1 MTERRA
7 AAEIERL
14 AAEIRRH
21 EHAYYVLARPQ
32 IADAEFD
39 RMLQTLIELE
49 RRHPELAGADSPTRR
64 IGSDLTR
71 DLPEVEHTV
80 PVLSLD
86 KAYDMADVERWMAK
100 AQAADPGTAV
110 VVEEKIDGTSILLH
124 YRRGVLERA
133 VTRGNG
139 RTGNDV
145 TENVR
150 TIRTVPLR
158 LTAPETLAVRGEIFI
173 RRAAFAALN
182 AGVETPYANAR
193 NFAAGSLRRVKSI
206 DVAVVPLEI
215 FVYEGFM
222 ADPPAT
228 HTALL
233 SHLRRLGFRV
243 NPATVVIRQDADR
256 AADPD
261 RSDDFEVT
269 DFEVTEFEVIDAAA
283 AAQYVTERAAARPD
297 LPYDID
303 GLVLKIDR
311 LRAREAMGATEHH
324 PRWAI
329 AVKFDA
335 PQGVSVVRSIEVQV
349 GRTGRVTPVA
359 RIDPVRIAGSTIAN
373 VTLHNQDYI
382 DSLELAVG
390 DTVAVSK
397 RGDVIPAV
405 ERVLEKDP
413 AGAPVWRMP
422 LKCPACGSAL
432 TAQGAHSF
440 CPNAG
445 CRDQVRG
452 RLRFFVARDQMDIA
466 GLGPATIDLL
476 VDRGWVRDIA
486 DLYRFAPER
495 LLDEEGFGER
505 TVAALAAGIE
515 ASKAKPF
522 AIVLPA
528 VGLPDLGHK
537 VTDLLLQA
545 GFRDIDSLYAAV
557 DAGDP
562 ATFTSIDGIGER
574 TARSIMRQL
583 RKPDPLTGSRM
594 STWRATP
601 RGLIAALR
609 ARGLRFAV
617 DPSAA
622 TAAAGAAGGEQ
633 TFTGQTFTGQ
643 TWCITGSFE
652 AFKPRA
658 LAAGEIRA
666 RGGAVTGAVSGA
678 TTHLLAGAGGGVK
691 VSKAEAAGV
700 RIVDEQ
706 EFLRLL
712 GHSPDRPA

>member
-1 MTERRA
+1 MTERQA

-14 AAEIRRH
+14 SEEIRRH

-39 RMLQTLIELE
+39 RLLETLIELE
-49 RRHPELAGADSPTRR
+49 RRHPELRGADSPTRR
-64 IGSDLTR
+64 VGSDLTR

-100 AQAADPGTAV
+100 ARAADPGAAF

-124 YRRGVLERA
+124 YRDGVLEQA

-206 DVAVVPLEI
+206 DVAAVPLEV

-233 SHLRRLGFRV
+233 SRLRRLGFRV
-243 NPATVVIRQDADR
+243 NPATVVIRQDEDGAS
-256 AADPD
+256 DPD
-261 RSDDFEVT
+261 RLD
-269 DFEVTEFEVIDAAA
+269 EFEVIDAAA
-283 AAQYVTERAAARPD
+283 AAQYVTERSAARPD
-297 LPYDID
+297 LAYDID

-311 LRAREAMGATEHH
+311 LRTREAMGATDHH

-422 LKCPACGSAL
+422 PECPACGSAL

-452 RLRFFVARDQMDIA
+452 RLRFFAARDQMDID

-486 DLYRFAPER
+486 DLYRFDPER

-528 VGLPDLGHK
+528 VGLPDLGPK

-545 GFRDIDSLYAAV
+545 GFRDIDRLYAAV

-562 ATFTSIDGIGER
+562 AAFTRIDGIGER

-583 RKPDPLTGSRM
+583 RRPDPLTGSRL

-617 DPSAA
+617 DPSD
-622 TAAAGAAGGEQ
+622 AAAADGAAIGSEQ
-633 TFTGQTFTGQ
+633 AFAGQ

-658 LAAGEIRA
+658 VAAGEIRA
-666 RGGAVTGAVSGA
+666 RGGTVTGAVSGA
-678 TTHLLAGAGGGVK
+678 TTHLLAGAGGGGK

-700 RIVDEQ
+700 RIVGEQ

-712 GHSPDRPA
+712 GRSPDRPA

>member
-1 MTERRA
+1 MTERQA

-14 AAEIRRH
+14 SAEIRRH
-21 EHAYYVLARPQ
+21 EHAYHVLARPE
-32 IADAEFD
+32 ISDAEFD
-39 RMLQTLIELE
+39 GLLDALVEME
-49 RRHPELAGADSPTRR
+49 RRYPELARTDSPTRR
-64 IGSDLTR
+64 VGSDLTQE
-71 DLPEVEHTV
+71 LPEVEHTV

-86 KAYDMADVERWMAK
+86 KAYDMAGVERWMDK
-100 AQAADPGTAV
+100 ARAADPDTAF

-124 YRRGVLERA
+124 YREGVLERA

-139 RTGNDV
+139 RSGNDV

-173 RRAAFAALN
+173 RRAAFDALN

-193 NFAAGSLRRVKSI
+193 NFAAGSLRRVKSS
-206 DVAVVPLEI
+206 DVATVPLEI

-222 ADPPAT
+222 ADPPPT
-228 HTALL
+228 HTGLL
-233 SHLRRLGFRV
+233 SHLHRLGFRI
-243 NPATVVIRQDADR
+243 NPATVVIRDDADGSR
-256 AADPD
+256 SADEPA
-261 RSDDFEVT
+261 DF
-269 DFEVTEFEVIDAAA
+269 DVIDTAA
-283 AAQYVTERAAARPD
+283 AAQYVEERAASRPE
-297 LPYDID
+297 LAYDID
-303 GLVLKIDR
+303 GLVLKVDR
-311 LRAREAMGATEHH
+311 LAAREAMGSTEHH

-335 PQGVSVVRSIEVQV
+335 PEGVSVVRSIQVQV

-359 RIDPVRIAGSTIAN
+359 RIDPVLIAGSTIAN
-373 VTLHNQDYI
+373 VTLHNQDYV

-413 AGAPVWRMP
+413 AGEPVWRMP
-422 LKCPACGSAL
+422 PECPSCGSTL
-432 TAQGAHSF
+432 TVQGAHSF
-440 CPNAG
+440 CPNAK

-476 VDRGWVRDIA
+476 VDRGWARDIA
-486 DLYRFAPER
+486 DLYRFDPEL
-495 LLDEEGFGER
+495 LLDQEGFGELS
-505 TVAALAAGIE
+505 VAALAAGIE

-528 VGLPDLGHK
+528 LGLPDLGPK

-545 GFRDIDSLYAAV
+545 AFRDIDSLYAAV
-557 DAGDP
+557 DTGDP
-562 ATFTSIDGIGER
+562 AVFTAIDGIGER
-574 TARSIMRQL
+574 TAESIMRQL
-583 RKPDPLTGSRM
+583 GKPDPLTGSRM

-617 DPSAA
+617 DPSDPAF
-622 TAAAGAAGGEQ
+622 TAGAGGGEQ
-633 TFTGQTFTGQ
+633 PFAGQ
-643 TWCITGSFE
+643 TWCVTGSFE

-658 LAAGEIRA
+658 RAAEEIRA
-666 RGGAVTGAVSGA
+666 RGGTVTSAVSSA
-678 TTHLLAGAGGGVK
+678 TTHLLAGTGGGSK
-691 VSKAEAAGV
+691 VTKAEAAGV

-706 EFLRLL
+706 AFLRML
-712 GHSPDRPA
+712 GRSAG

>member
-14 AAEIRRH
+14 AEEIRRH

-39 RMLQTLIELE
+39 GLLEQLVELE
-49 RRHPELAGADSPTRR
+49 HRHPELAAADSPTRR
-64 IGSDLTR
+64 VGSDLTQE
-71 DLPEVEHTV
+71 LAEVEHTV

-100 AQAADPGTAV
+100 ARAADPGAAF

-158 LTAPETLAVRGEIFI
+158 LTAPETLAVRGELFI

-206 DVAVVPLEI
+206 DVAAVPLEI

-243 NPATVVIRQDADR
+243 NPATVVIRQEADG
-256 AADPD
+256 ASDPD
-261 RSDDFEVT
+261 RSD
-269 DFEVTEFEVIDAAA
+269 EFEVIDAAA

-297 LPYDID
+297 LAYDID

-390 DTVAVSK
+390 DAVAVSK

-422 LKCPACGSAL
+422 QECPACGGTL
-432 TAQGAHSF
+432 IAQGAHSF
-440 CPNAG
+440 CLNAG

-486 DLYRFAPER
+486 DLYRFDPER

-528 VGLPDLGHK
+528 VGLPDLGPK
-537 VTDLLLQA
+537 VTEILLQA

-562 ATFTSIDGIGER
+562 ATFTGIDGIGER

-617 DPSAA
+617 APADA
-622 TAAAGAAGGEQ
+622 TATGGATGG
-633 TFTGQTFTGQ
+633 GQAFAGQ
-643 TWCITGSFE
+643 TWCITGSFA
-652 AFKPRA
+652 AFRPRA

-678 TTHLLAGAGGGVK
+678 TTHLLAGAGGGGK
-691 VSKAEAAGV
+691 VSKAKAAGV
-700 RIVDEQ
+700 RIVSEQ

>member
-1 MTERRA
+1 MTERQA

-14 AAEIRRH
+14 SAEIRRH
-21 EHAYYVLARPQ
+21 EHAYHVLARPE
-32 IADAEFD
+32 ISDAEFD
-39 RMLQTLIELE
+39 GLLDALVEME
-49 RRHPELAGADSPTRR
+49 RRYPELARTDSPTRR
-64 IGSDLTR
+64 VGSDLTQE
-71 DLPEVEHTV
+71 LPEVEHTV

-86 KAYDMADVERWMAK
+86 KAYDMAGVERWMDK
-100 AQAADPGTAV
+100 ARAADPDTAF

-124 YRRGVLERA
+124 YRDGALERA

-139 RTGNDV
+139 RSGNDV

-173 RRAAFAALN
+173 RRAAFDALN

-193 NFAAGSLRRVKSI
+193 NFAAGSLRRVKSS
-206 DVAVVPLEI
+206 DVATVPLEI

-222 ADPPAT
+222 ADPPPT
-228 HTALL
+228 HTGLL
-233 SHLRRLGFRV
+233 SHLHRLGFRI
-243 NPATVVIRQDADR
+243 NPATVVIRDDADGSR
-256 AADPD
+256 SADEPA
-261 RSDDFEVT
+261 DF
-269 DFEVTEFEVIDAAA
+269 DVIDTAA
-283 AAQYVTERAAARPD
+283 AAQYVEERAASRPE
-297 LPYDID
+297 LAYDID
-303 GLVLKIDR
+303 GLVLKVDR
-311 LRAREAMGATEHH
+311 LAAREAMGSTEHH

-335 PQGVSVVRSIEVQV
+335 PEGVSVVRSIQVQV

-359 RIDPVRIAGSTIAN
+359 RIDPVLIAGSTIAN
-373 VTLHNQDYI
+373 VTLHNQDYV

-413 AGAPVWRMP
+413 AGEPVWRMP
-422 LKCPACGSAL
+422 PECPSCGSTL
-432 TAQGAHSF
+432 IVQGAHSF
-440 CPNAG
+440 CPNAR

-476 VDRGWVRDIA
+476 VDRGWARDIA
-486 DLYRFAPER
+486 DLYRFDPEL
-495 LLDEEGFGER
+495 LLDQEGFGELS
-505 TVAALAAGIE
+505 VAALAAGIE

-528 VGLPDLGHK
+528 LGLPDLGPK

-545 GFRDIDSLYAAV
+545 AFRDIDSLYAAV
-557 DAGDP
+557 DTGDP
-562 ATFTSIDGIGER
+562 EVFTGIDGIGER
-574 TARSIMRQL
+574 TAESIMRQL
-583 RKPDPLTGSRM
+583 GKPDPLTGSRM

-617 DPSAA
+617 DPSDPAF
-622 TAAAGAAGGEQ
+622 TAGAGGGEQ
-633 TFTGQTFTGQ
+633 PFAGQ
-643 TWCITGSFE
+643 TWCVTGSFE

-658 LAAGEIRA
+658 RAAEEIRA
-666 RGGAVTGAVSGA
+666 RGGTVTSAVSSA
-678 TTHLLAGAGGGVK
+678 TTHLLAGTGGGSK
-691 VSKAEAAGV
+691 VTKAEAAGV
-700 RIVDEQ
+700 QIVDEQ
-706 EFLRLL
+706 AFLRML
-712 GHSPDRPA
+712 GRSAG

>member
-1 MTERRA
+1 MTERQA
-7 AAEIERL
+7 

-21 EHAYYVLARPQ
+21 EHAYYVLTRPE
-32 IADAEFD
+32 ISDAEFD
-39 RMLQTLIELE
+39 GLFATLVEME
-49 RRHPELAGADSPTRR
+49 RRHPELAREDSPTRR
-64 IGSDLTR
+64 VGSDLTQE
-71 DLPEVEHTV
+71 LPEVEHTV
-80 PVLSLD
+80 PVLGLD
-86 KAYDMADVERWMAK
+86 KAYDMAGVERWMDK
-100 AQAADPGTAV
+100 ARAADASTDF

-124 YRRGVLERA
+124 YREGVLERA
-133 VTRGNG
+133 ATRGNG

-145 TENVR
+145 TGNVR

-158 LTAPETLAVRGEIFI
+158 LDAPETLAVRGEIFI
-173 RRAAFAALN
+173 RRAAFEALN

-193 NFAAGSLRRVKSI
+193 NFAAGSLRRVKSS
-206 DVAVVPLEI
+206 DVATVPLEI

-222 ADPPAT
+222 ADPPRT

-233 SHLRRLGFRV
+233 SRLHRLGFRI
-243 NPATVVIRQDADR
+243 NPATVVIRDDADGSPP
-256 AADPD
+256 ADRPD
-261 RSDDFEVT
+261 
-269 DFEVTEFEVIDAAA
+269 EFKVINAAA
-283 AAQYVTERAAARPD
+283 AAKYVEERAASRPD
-297 LPYDID
+297 LAYDID
-303 GLVLKIDR
+303 GLVLKVDR
-311 LRAREAMGATEHH
+311 LAAREAMGSTEHH

-335 PQGVSVVRSIEVQV
+335 PEGVSVVRSIQVQV

-359 RIDPVRIAGSTIAN
+359 RIDPVPIAGSTIAN
-373 VTLHNQDYI
+373 VTLHNQDYV

-413 AGAPVWRMP
+413 AGEPVWRMP
-422 LKCPACGSAL
+422 AECPSCGSAL
-432 TAQGAHSF
+432 TVQGAHSF

-445 CRDQVRG
+445 CPDQVRG

-476 VDRGWVRDIA
+476 VDRGWARDIA
-486 DLYRFAPER
+486 DLYRFDPQ
-495 LLDEEGFGER
+495 LLLGEEGFGEKS
-505 TVAALAAGIE
+505 VAALATGIE

-528 VGLPDLGHK
+528 LGLPELGPK
-537 VTDLLLQA
+537 VSDLLLQA
-545 GFRDIDSLYAAV
+545 GFRDIDTLYAAV

-562 ATFTSIDGIGER
+562 EVFTGIDGIGER
-574 TARSIMRQL
+574 TAQSIMRHL
-583 RKPDPLTGSRM
+583 GKPDPLTGSRM

-617 DPSAA
+617 DPSDPSFMD
-622 TAAAGAAGGEQ
+622 GARGREQ
-633 TFTGQTFTGQ
+633 LFAGQ

-658 LAAGEIRA
+658 RAADEIRA
-666 RGGAVTGAVSGA
+666 RGGTVTGAVSDA
-678 TTHLLAGAGGGVK
+678 TTHLLAGTGGGSK
-691 VSKAEAAGV
+691 VTKAGAASV
-700 RIVDEQ
+700 QIVDEQ
-706 EFLRLL
+706 AFLSLL
-712 GHSPDRPA
+712 GRRSAG

>member
-1 MTERRA
+1 MTERQA
-7 AAEIERL
+7 AAEIARL
-14 AAEIRRH
+14 SEEIRRH

-39 RMLQTLIELE
+39 GLFRTLVELE
-49 RRHPELAGADSPTRR
+49 RRRPELARADSPTRR
-64 IGSDLTR
+64 VGSDLAQ
-71 DLPEVEHTV
+71 DLAEVEHTV

-100 AQAADPGTAV
+100 ARDADPGAAF

-124 YRRGVLERA
+124 YRDGVLERA

-145 TENVR
+145 TANVR

-158 LTAPETLAVRGEIFI
+158 LTAPATLAVRGEIFI
-173 RRAAFAALN
+173 RRAAFRALN
-182 AGVETPYANAR
+182 AGSETPYANAR
-193 NFAAGSLRRVKSI
+193 NFAAGSLRRVKSR
-206 DVAVVPLEI
+206 DVAAVPLEI

-222 ADPPAT
+222 ADPPPT

-233 SHLRRLGFRV
+233 AHLRRLGFRV
-243 NPATVVIRQDADR
+243 NPTTAVIREDAGGGDI
-256 AADPD
+256 PD
-261 RSDDFEVT
+261 GFA
-269 DFEVTEFEVIDAAA
+269 VIDTAAA
-283 AAQYVTERAAARPD
+283 AAYVAERAAARPN
-297 LPYDID
+297 LAYDID
-303 GLVLKIDR
+303 GLVLKVDR
-311 LRAREAMGATEHH
+311 LAAREAMGSTDHH
-324 PRWAI
+324 PRWAV

-335 PQGVSVVRSIEVQV
+335 PEGVSVVRSIQIQV

-359 RIDPVRIAGSTIAN
+359 RIDPVPIAGSTIAN
-373 VTLHNQDYI
+373 VTLHNQDYV

-413 AGAPVWRMP
+413 AGEPVWRMP
-422 LKCPACGSAL
+422 QACPSCGSAL
-432 TAQGAHSF
+432 TVQGAHSF

-452 RLRFFVARDQMDIA
+452 RLRFFVARDQMDMA

-476 VDRGWVRDIA
+476 IDRGWVRGIA
-486 DLYRFAPER
+486 DLYRFDPER

-522 AIVLPA
+522 SIVLPA
-528 VGLPDLGHK
+528 LGLPDLGPK
-537 VTDLLLQA
+537 VTELLLRA
-545 GFRDIDSLYAAV
+545 GFGDIDGLYAAV

-562 ATFTSIDGIGER
+562 EAFTAIDGIGER
-574 TARSIMRQL
+574 TAHGIMRQL
-583 RKPDPLTGSRM
+583 AKPDPLTGSRM

-609 ARGLRFAV
+609 ARGLRFAA
-617 DPSAA
+617 DPSDPVV
-622 TAAAGAAGGEQ
+622 TGGAGGGEQ
-633 TFTGQTFTGQ
+633 PFAGQ
-643 TWCITGSFE
+643 TWCITGSFK
-652 AFKPRA
+652 AFTPRA
-658 LAAGEIRA
+658 LAAEEIRA

-678 TTHLLAGAGGGVK
+678 TTHLLAGAGGGG
-691 VSKAEAAGV
+691 KAAKAKAAGIP
-700 RIVDEQ
+700 IVDEQ
-706 EFLRLL
+706 AFLLLL
-712 GHSPDRPA
+712 GRPTD

>member
-1 MTERRA
+1 MTERQA

-14 AAEIRRH
+14 SEEIRRH

-39 RMLQTLIELE
+39 RLLETLIELE
-49 RRHPELAGADSPTRR
+49 RRHPELRGADSPTRR
-64 IGSDLTR
+64 VGSDLTR

-100 AQAADPGTAV
+100 ARAADPGAAF

-124 YRRGVLERA
+124 YRDGVLEQA

-206 DVAVVPLEI
+206 DVAAVPLEV

-233 SHLRRLGFRV
+233 SRLRRLGFRV
-243 NPATVVIRQDADR
+243 NPATVVIRQDEDGAS
-256 AADPD
+256 DPD
-261 RSDDFEVT
+261 RLD
-269 DFEVTEFEVIDAAA
+269 EFEVIDAAA
-283 AAQYVTERAAARPD
+283 AAQYVTERSAARPD
-297 LPYDID
+297 LAYDID

-311 LRAREAMGATEHH
+311 LRTREAMGATDHH

-382 DSLELAVG
+382 DSLELTVG

-422 LKCPACGSAL
+422 PECPACGSAL

-452 RLRFFVARDQMDIA
+452 RLRFFAARDQMDID

-486 DLYRFAPER
+486 DLYRFDPER

-528 VGLPDLGHK
+528 VGLPDLGPK

-545 GFRDIDSLYAAV
+545 GFRDIDRLYAAV

-562 ATFTSIDGIGER
+562 AAFTRIDGIGER

-583 RKPDPLTGSRM
+583 RRPDPLTGSRL

-617 DPSAA
+617 DPSD
-622 TAAAGAAGGEQ
+622 AAAADGAAGGAVGSEQ
-633 TFTGQTFTGQ
+633 AFAGQ

-658 LAAGEIRA
+658 VAAGEIRA
-666 RGGAVTGAVSGA
+666 RGGTVTGAVSGA
-678 TTHLLAGAGGGVK
+678 TTHLLAGAGGGGK

-700 RIVDEQ
+700 RIVGEQ

-712 GHSPDRPA
+712 GRSPDRPA

>member
-1 MTERRA
+1 VTERQA
-7 AAEIERL
+7 AAEIERIS
-14 AAEIRRH
+14 AEIRRH
-21 EHAYYVLARPQ
+21 EHAYYVLTRPE
-32 IADAEFD
+32 ISDAEFD
-39 RMLQTLIELE
+39 GLFATLVEME
-49 RRHPELAGADSPTRR
+49 RRHPELAREDSPTRR
-64 IGSDLTR
+64 VGSDLTQE
-71 DLPEVEHTV
+71 LPEVEHTV
-80 PVLSLD
+80 PVLGLD
-86 KAYDMADVERWMAK
+86 KAYDMAGVERWMDK
-100 AQAADPGTAV
+100 ARAADASTDF

-124 YRRGVLERA
+124 YREGVLERA
-133 VTRGNG
+133 ATRGNG

-145 TENVR
+145 TGNVR

-158 LTAPETLAVRGEIFI
+158 LDAPETLAVRGEIFI
-173 RRAAFAALN
+173 RRAAFEALN

-193 NFAAGSLRRVKSI
+193 NFAAGSLRRVKSS
-206 DVAVVPLEI
+206 DVATVPLEI

-222 ADPPAT
+222 ADPPRT

-233 SHLRRLGFRV
+233 SRLHRLGFRI
-243 NPATVVIRQDADR
+243 NPATVVIRDDADGSPP
-256 AADPD
+256 ADQPD
-261 RSDDFEVT
+261 
-269 DFEVTEFEVIDAAA
+269 EFKVIDAAA
-283 AAQYVTERAAARPD
+283 AAKYVEERAAARPD

-303 GLVLKIDR
+303 GLVLKVDR
-311 LRAREAMGATEHH
+311 LAAREAMGSTEHH

-335 PQGVSVVRSIEVQV
+335 PEGVSVVRSIQVQV

-359 RIDPVRIAGSTIAN
+359 RIDPVPIAGSTIAN
-373 VTLHNQDYI
+373 VTLHNQDYV

-413 AGAPVWRMP
+413 AGEPVWRMP
-422 LKCPACGSAL
+422 AECPSCGSAL
-432 TAQGAHSF
+432 TVQGAHSF
-440 CPNAG
+440 CPSAG
-445 CRDQVRG
+445 CPDQVRG

-476 VDRGWVRDIA
+476 VDRGWARDIA
-486 DLYRFAPER
+486 DLYRFDPQ
-495 LLDEEGFGER
+495 LLLGEEGFGEKS
-505 TVAALAAGIE
+505 VAALATGIE

-528 VGLPDLGHK
+528 LGLPELGPK
-537 VTDLLLQA
+537 VSDLLLQA
-545 GFRDIDSLYAAV
+545 GFRDIDTLYAAV

-562 ATFTSIDGIGER
+562 EVFTGIDGIGER
-574 TARSIMRQL
+574 TAQSIMRHL
-583 RKPDPLTGSRM
+583 GKPDPLTGSRM

-617 DPSAA
+617 DPSDPSFMD
-622 TAAAGAAGGEQ
+622 GARGREQ
-633 TFTGQTFTGQ
+633 LFAGQ

-658 LAAGEIRA
+658 RAADEIRA
-666 RGGAVTGAVSGA
+666 RGGTVTGAVSDA
-678 TTHLLAGAGGGVK
+678 TTHLLAGTGGGSK
-691 VSKAEAAGV
+691 VTKAGAASV
-700 RIVDEQ
+700 QIVDEQ
-706 EFLRLL
+706 AFLILL
-712 GHSPDRPA
+712 GRRSAG

>member
-1 MTERRA
+1 MTERQA
-7 AAEIERL
+7 AAEIERIS
-14 AAEIRRH
+14 AEIRRH
-21 EHAYYVLARPQ
+21 EHAYYVLTRPE
-32 IADAEFD
+32 ISDAEFD
-39 RMLQTLIELE
+39 GLFATLVEME
-49 RRHPELAGADSPTRR
+49 RRHPELAREDSPTRR
-64 IGSDLTR
+64 VGSDLTQE
-71 DLPEVEHTV
+71 LPEVEHTV
-80 PVLSLD
+80 PVLGLD
-86 KAYDMADVERWMAK
+86 KAYDMAGVERWMDK
-100 AQAADPGTAV
+100 ARAADASTDF

-124 YRRGVLERA
+124 YREGVLERA
-133 VTRGNG
+133 ATRGNG

-145 TENVR
+145 TGNVR

-158 LTAPETLAVRGEIFI
+158 LDAPETLAVRGEIFI
-173 RRAAFAALN
+173 RRAAFEALN

-193 NFAAGSLRRVKSI
+193 NFAAGSLRRVKSS
-206 DVAVVPLEI
+206 DVATVPLEI

-222 ADPPAT
+222 ADPPRT

-233 SHLRRLGFRV
+233 SRLHRLGFRI
-243 NPATVVIRQDADR
+243 NPATVVIRDDADGSPP
-256 AADPD
+256 ADRPD
-261 RSDDFEVT
+261 
-269 DFEVTEFEVIDAAA
+269 EFKVINAAA
-283 AAQYVTERAAARPD
+283 AAKYVEERAASRPD
-297 LPYDID
+297 LAYDID
-303 GLVLKIDR
+303 GLVLKVDR
-311 LRAREAMGATEHH
+311 LAAREAMGSTEHH

-335 PQGVSVVRSIEVQV
+335 PEGVSVVRSIQVQV

-359 RIDPVRIAGSTIAN
+359 RIDPVPIAGSTIAN
-373 VTLHNQDYI
+373 VTLHNQDYV

-413 AGAPVWRMP
+413 AGEPVWRMP
-422 LKCPACGSAL
+422 AECPSCGSAL
-432 TAQGAHSF
+432 TVQGAHSF

-445 CRDQVRG
+445 CPDQVRG

-476 VDRGWVRDIA
+476 VDRGWARDIA
-486 DLYRFAPER
+486 DLYRFDPQ
-495 LLDEEGFGER
+495 LLLGEEGFGEKS
-505 TVAALAAGIE
+505 VAALATGIE

-528 VGLPDLGHK
+528 LGLPELGPK
-537 VTDLLLQA
+537 VSDLLLQA
-545 GFRDIDSLYAAV
+545 GFRDIDTLYAAV

-562 ATFTSIDGIGER
+562 EVFTGIDGIGER
-574 TARSIMRQL
+574 TAQSIMRHL
-583 RKPDPLTGSRM
+583 GKPDPLTGSRM

-617 DPSAA
+617 DPSDPSFMD
-622 TAAAGAAGGEQ
+622 GARGREQ
-633 TFTGQTFTGQ
+633 LFAGQ

-658 LAAGEIRA
+658 RAADEIRA
-666 RGGAVTGAVSGA
+666 RGGTVTGAVSDA
-678 TTHLLAGAGGGVK
+678 TTHLLAGTGGGSK
-691 VSKAEAAGV
+691 VTKAGAASV
-700 RIVDEQ
+700 QIVDEQ
-706 EFLRLL
+706 AFLSLL
-712 GHSPDRPA
+712 GRRSAG

>member
-1 MTERRA
+1 MTERQA

-14 AAEIRRH
+14 SAEIRRH
-21 EHAYYVLARPQ
+21 EHAYHVLTRPE
-32 IADAEFD
+32 ISDAEFD
-39 RMLQTLIELE
+39 GLFATLVEME
-49 RRHPELAGADSPTRR
+49 RRHPELAREDSPTRR
-64 IGSDLTR
+64 VGSDLTQE
-71 DLPEVEHTV
+71 LPEVEHTV
-80 PVLSLD
+80 PVLGLD
-86 KAYDMADVERWMAK
+86 KAYDMAGVERWMDK
-100 AQAADPGTAV
+100 ARAADAGTDF

-124 YRRGVLERA
+124 YREGVLERA

-145 TENVR
+145 TGNVR

-158 LTAPETLAVRGEIFI
+158 LDAPQTLAVRGEIFI
-173 RRAAFAALN
+173 RRAAFEALN

-193 NFAAGSLRRVKSI
+193 NFAAGSLRRVKSS
-206 DVAVVPLEI
+206 DVATVPLEI

-222 ADPPAT
+222 ADPPRT

-233 SHLRRLGFRV
+233 SRLHRLGFRI
-243 NPATVVIRQDADR
+243 NPATVVIRDDADGSPP
-256 AADPD
+256 ADQPD
-261 RSDDFEVT
+261 
-269 DFEVTEFEVIDAAA
+269 EFKVIDAAA
-283 AAQYVTERAAARPD
+283 AAKYVEERAAARPD

-303 GLVLKIDR
+303 GLVLKVDR
-311 LRAREAMGATEHH
+311 LAAREAMGSTEHH

-335 PQGVSVVRSIEVQV
+335 PEGVSVVRSIQVQV

-359 RIDPVRIAGSTIAN
+359 RIDPVPIAGSTIAN
-373 VTLHNQDYI
+373 VTLHNQDYV

-413 AGAPVWRMP
+413 AGEPVWRMP
-422 LKCPACGSAL
+422 AECPSCGSAL
-432 TAQGAHSF
+432 TVQGAHSF

-445 CRDQVRG
+445 CPDQVRG

-476 VDRGWVRDIA
+476 VDRGSVRDIA
-486 DLYRFAPER
+486 DLYRFDPQ
-495 LLDEEGFGER
+495 LLLGEEGFGEKS
-505 TVAALAAGIE
+505 VAALATGIE

-528 VGLPDLGHK
+528 LGLPELGPK
-537 VTDLLLQA
+537 VSDLLLQA
-545 GFRDIDSLYAAV
+545 GFRDIDTLYAAV

-562 ATFTSIDGIGER
+562 EVFTGIDGIGER
-574 TARSIMRQL
+574 TAQSIMRHL
-583 RKPDPLTGSRM
+583 GKPDPLTGSRM

-617 DPSAA
+617 DPSDPSFMD
-622 TAAAGAAGGEQ
+622 GARGREQ
-633 TFTGQTFTGQ
+633 LFAGQ

-658 LAAGEIRA
+658 RAADEIRA
-666 RGGAVTGAVSGA
+666 RGGTVTGAVSDA
-678 TTHLLAGAGGGVK
+678 TTHLLAGTGGGSK
-691 VSKAEAAGV
+691 VTKAGAASV
-700 RIVDEQ
+700 QIVDEQ
-706 EFLRLL
+706 AFLSLL
-712 GHSPDRPA
+712 DRRSAG

>member
-1 MTERRA
+1 MAGRNVTERQA
-7 AAEIERL
+7 AAEIARL
-14 AAEIRRH
+14 SKEIRRH

-32 IADAEFD
+32 IDDAEFD
-39 RMLQTLIELE
+39 GLFGTLIELE
-49 RRHPELAGADSPTRR
+49 RRHPALARADSPTRR
-64 IGSDLTR
+64 VGSDLTN
-71 DLPEVEHTV
+71 DLSEVEHTV

-86 KAYDMADVERWMAK
+86 KAYDMADAERWMAK
-100 AQAADPGTAV
+100 ARAADPAAAF

-124 YRRGVLERA
+124 YRDGVLERA

-139 RTGNDV
+139 RAGNDV
-145 TENVR
+145 TANVR

-158 LTAPETLAVRGEIFI
+158 LAAPATLTVRGEIFI
-173 RRAAFAALN
+173 RRAAFRALN

-193 NFAAGSLRRVKSI
+193 NFAAGSLRRVKSR
-206 DVAVVPLEI
+206 DVAAVPLEI
-215 FVYEGFM
+215 FVYEGFV
-222 ADPPAT
+222 ADPPPT

-233 SHLRRLGFRV
+233 AHLRRLGFRV
-243 NPATVVIRQDADR
+243 NPATAVIADA
-256 AADPD
+256 AAGAGRGDG
-261 RSDDFEVT
+261 FA
-269 DFEVTEFEVIDAAA
+269 VIDAAT
-283 AAQYVTERAAARPD
+283 AAQYVAERTAARPD

-303 GLVLKIDR
+303 GLVLKVDR
-311 LRAREAMGATEHH
+311 LAAREAMGATDHH

-329 AVKFDA
+329 ALKFDA
-335 PQGVSVVRSIEVQV
+335 PEGVSVVRSIQVQV

-359 RIDPVRIAGSTIAN
+359 RIDPVPIAGSTIAN
-373 VTLHNQDYI
+373 VTLHNQDYV

-413 AGAPVWRMP
+413 AGPPVWRMP
-422 LKCPACGSAL
+422 QDCPSCGSAL

-440 CPNAG
+440 CSDAG
-445 CRDQVRG
+445 CPDQVRG

-476 VDRGWVRDIA
+476 VERGWVRDVA
-486 DLYRFAPER
+486 DLYRFDAER

-505 TVAALAAGIE
+505 TAAALAAGIE

-528 VGLPDLGHK
+528 LGLPDLGPK
-537 VTDLLLQA
+537 VTELLLQA
-545 GFRDIDSLYAAV
+545 GFGDVDSLYAAV

-562 ATFTSIDGIGER
+562 ETFTRIDGIGER
-574 TARSIMRQL
+574 TAHSIMRQL
-583 RKPDPLTGSRM
+583 AKPGPLTGARM
-594 STWRATP
+594 AAWRATP

-609 ARGLRFAV
+609 ARGLRFAA
-617 DPSAA
+617 DRSAA
-622 TAAAGAAGGEQ
+622 ADDAAGREQ
-633 TFTGQTFTGQ
+633 PFAGQ

-652 AFKPRA
+652 AFKPRS
-658 LAAGEIRA
+658 AAAAEIRA

-678 TTHLLAGAGGGVK
+678 TTHLLAGAGGGGK
-691 VSKAEAAGV
+691 VTRAKEAGIP
-700 RIVDEQ
+700 IVDEQ
-706 EFLRLL
+706 AFLRLL
-712 GHSPDRPA
+712 GRSAD

>member
-1 MTERRA
+1 MTERQA
-7 AAEIERL
+7 AAEIERIS
-14 AAEIRRH
+14 AEIRRH
-21 EHAYYVLARPQ
+21 EHAYYVLTRPE
-32 IADAEFD
+32 ISDAEFD
-39 RMLQTLIELE
+39 GLFATLVEME
-49 RRHPELAGADSPTRR
+49 RRHPELAREDSPTRR
-64 IGSDLTR
+64 VGSDLTQE
-71 DLPEVEHTV
+71 LPEVEHTV
-80 PVLSLD
+80 PVLGLD
-86 KAYDMADVERWMAK
+86 KAYDRAGVERWMDK
-100 AQAADPGTAV
+100 ARAADASTDF

-124 YRRGVLERA
+124 YREGVLERA
-133 VTRGNG
+133 ATRGNG

-145 TENVR
+145 TGNVR

-158 LTAPETLAVRGEIFI
+158 LDAPETLAVRGEIFI
-173 RRAAFAALN
+173 RRAAFEALN

-193 NFAAGSLRRVKSI
+193 NFAAGSLRRVKSS
-206 DVAVVPLEI
+206 DVATVPLEI

-222 ADPPAT
+222 AGPPRT

-233 SHLRRLGFRV
+233 SRLHRLGFRI
-243 NPATVVIRQDADR
+243 NPATVVIRDDADGSPP
-256 AADPD
+256 ADQPD
-261 RSDDFEVT
+261 
-269 DFEVTEFEVIDAAA
+269 EFKVIDAAA
-283 AAQYVTERAAARPD
+283 AAKYVEERAASRPD
-297 LPYDID
+297 LAYDID
-303 GLVLKIDR
+303 GLVLKVDR
-311 LRAREAMGATEHH
+311 LAAREAMGSTEHH

-335 PQGVSVVRSIEVQV
+335 PEGVSVVRSIQVQV

-359 RIDPVRIAGSTIAN
+359 RIDPVPIAGSTIAN
-373 VTLHNQDYI
+373 VTLHNQDYV

-413 AGAPVWRMP
+413 AGEPVWRMP
-422 LKCPACGSAL
+422 TECPSCGSAL
-432 TAQGAHSF
+432 TVQGAHSF

-445 CRDQVRG
+445 CPDQVRG

-476 VDRGWVRDIA
+476 VDRGWARDIA
-486 DLYRFAPER
+486 DLYRFDPQ
-495 LLDEEGFGER
+495 LLLGEEGFGEKS
-505 TVAALAAGIE
+505 VAALATGIE

-528 VGLPDLGHK
+528 LGLPELGPK
-537 VTDLLLQA
+537 VSDLLLQA
-545 GFRDIDSLYAAV
+545 GFRDIDTLYAAV

-562 ATFTSIDGIGER
+562 EVFTGIDGIGER
-574 TARSIMRQL
+574 TAQSIMRHL
-583 RKPDPLTGSRM
+583 GKPDPLTGSRM

-617 DPSAA
+617 DPSDPSFMD
-622 TAAAGAAGGEQ
+622 GARGREQ
-633 TFTGQTFTGQ
+633 LFAGQ

-658 LAAGEIRA
+658 RAADEIRA
-666 RGGAVTGAVSGA
+666 RGGTVTGAVSDA
-678 TTHLLAGAGGGVK
+678 TTHLLAGTGGGSK
-691 VSKAEAAGV
+691 VTKAGAASV
-700 RIVDEQ
+700 QIVDEQ
-706 EFLRLL
+706 AFLSLL
-712 GHSPDRPA
+712 GRRSAG

>member
-1 MTERRA
+1 MTERQA

-14 AAEIRRH
+14 SAEIRRH
-21 EHAYYVLARPQ
+21 EHAYHVLDRPETS
-32 IADAEFD
+32 DAEFD
-39 RMLQTLIELE
+39 GLFETLVELE
-49 RRHPELAGADSPTRR
+49 SRYPELAGADSPTRR
-64 IGSDLTR
+64 VGSDLTQE
-71 DLPEVEHTV
+71 LPEVEHTV

-86 KAYDMADVERWMAK
+86 KAYDMAGVERWMAK
-100 AQAADPGTAV
+100 ARAADPATAF

-124 YRRGVLERA
+124 YRDGVLERA

-145 TENVR
+145 TANVR

-158 LTAPETLAVRGEIFI
+158 LHAPETLAVRGEIFI
-173 RRAAFAALN
+173 RRGAFEVLN

-193 NFAAGSLRRVKSI
+193 NFAAGSLRRVKSR
-206 DVAVVPLEI
+206 DVAAVPLEI

-222 ADPPAT
+222 ADPPPT

-233 SHLRRLGFRV
+233 SQLRRLGFRV
-243 NPATVVIRQDADR
+243 NPATAVIREDAASADR
-256 AADPD
+256 SNGFA
-261 RSDDFEVT
+261 
-269 DFEVTEFEVIDAAA
+269 VIDTAAA
-283 AAQYVTERAAARPD
+283 AKYVAERAAARPN
-297 LPYDID
+297 LAYDID
-303 GLVLKIDR
+303 GLVLKVDR
-311 LRAREAMGATEHH
+311 LAAREAMGSTEHH

-335 PQGVSVVRSIEVQV
+335 PEGVSVVRSIQVQV

-359 RIDPVRIAGSTIAN
+359 RIDPVPIAGSTIAN
-373 VTLHNQDYI
+373 VTLHNQDYV

-413 AGAPVWRMP
+413 EGQPVWRMP
-422 LKCPACGSAL
+422 PECPSCRSTL
-432 TAQGAHSF
+432 TVQGAHSF
-440 CPNAG
+440 CPNSG

-452 RLRFFVARDQMDIA
+452 RLRFFIARDQMDIA

-476 VDRGWVRDIA
+476 VDRGWVRDVA
-486 DLYRFAPER
+486 DLYRFDPER
-495 LLDEEGFGER
+495 LLGEEGFGER
-505 TVAALAAGIE
+505 SVAALAAGIE

-522 AIVLPA
+522 AIVLA
-528 VGLPDLGHK
+528 ALGLPELGPK

-557 DAGDP
+557 DSGDP
-562 ATFTSIDGIGER
+562 EVFTGIDGIGER
-574 TARSIMRQL
+574 TAASIMRHL
-583 RKPDPLTGSRM
+583 RRPDPLTGSRM
-594 STWRATP
+594 ATWRATP

-617 DPSAA
+617 EP
-622 TAAAGAAGGEQ
+622 AGTDGEQ
-633 TFTGQTFTGQ
+633 PFAGQ

-658 LAAGEIRA
+658 LAAEEIRM
-666 RGGAVTGAVSGA
+666 RGGTVTGAVSGA
-678 TTHLLAGAGGGVK
+678 TTHLLAGNGGGGK
-691 VSKAEAAGV
+691 ATKAEAAGV
-700 RIVDEQ
+700 LIVDERA
-706 EFLRLL
+706 FLRLL
-712 GHSPDRPA
+712 GRSAG

>member
-1 MTERRA
+1 MTERQA

-14 AAEIRRH
+14 SAEIRRH
-21 EHAYYVLARPQ
+21 EHAYHVLARPE
-32 IADAEFD
+32 ITDAEFD
-39 RMLQTLIELE
+39 GLFDTLVELE
-49 RRHPELAGADSPTRR
+49 RRHPPLARADSPTRR
-64 IGSDLTR
+64 VGSDLTQE
-71 DLPEVEHTV
+71 LPEVAHTV

-86 KAYDMADVERWMAK
+86 KAYDMAGVERWMDK
-100 AQAADPGTAV
+100 ARAADPETAF
-110 VVEEKIDGTSILLH
+110 VVEEKIDGSSILLH
-124 YRRGVLERA
+124 YRDGVLERA

-139 RTGNDV
+139 RSGNDV
-145 TENVR
+145 TANVR

-158 LTAPETLAVRGEIFI
+158 LQTPETLVVRGEIFI
-173 RRAAFAALN
+173 RRAAFEALN
-182 AGVETPYANAR
+182 DGVETPYANAR
-193 NFAAGSLRRVKSI
+193 NFAAGSLRRVKSV
-206 DVAVVPLEI
+206 DVATVPLEI

-222 ADPPAT
+222 AEPPPT
-228 HTALL
+228 HTELL
-233 SHLRRLGFRV
+233 AHLCRLGFRI
-243 NPATVVIRQDADR
+243 NPATVVIRDDEDGSPPADQ
-256 AADPD
+256 AAGFTVMDTASAPK
-261 RSDDFEVT
+261 
-269 DFEVTEFEVIDAAA
+269 
-283 AAQYVTERAAARPD
+283 YVEERAAARPD

-303 GLVLKIDR
+303 GLVLKVDR
-311 LRAREAMGATEHH
+311 LAAREAMGATEHH

-335 PQGVSVVRSIEVQV
+335 PEGVSVVRSIEIQV

-359 RIDPVRIAGSTIAN
+359 RIDPVPIAGSTIAN
-373 VTLHNQDYI
+373 VTLHNQDYV

-413 AGAPVWRMP
+413 AGEPVWRMP
-422 LKCPACGSAL
+422 AECPSCGSAL
-432 TAQGAHSF
+432 TVQGAHSF
-440 CPNAG
+440 CPNAA
-445 CRDQVRG
+445 CPDQVRG

-486 DLYRFAPER
+486 DLYRFDPQR
-495 LLDEEGFGER
+495 LLGEEGFGEKS
-505 TVAALAAGIE
+505 VAALADGIE

-528 VGLPDLGHK
+528 LGLPELGPK
-537 VTDLLLQA
+537 VSDLLLQA

-562 ATFTSIDGIGER
+562 EVFTGIDGIGER
-574 TARSIMRQL
+574 TTESIMRQL
-583 RKPDPLTGSRM
+583 GRPDPLTGSRM
-594 STWRATP
+594 ATWRATP

-617 DPSAA
+617 DPSDP
-622 TAAAGAAGGEQ
+622 AGADGAGEQ
-633 TFTGQTFTGQ
+633 PFAGQ

-658 LAAGEIRA
+658 RAADEIRA
-666 RGGAVTGAVSGA
+666 RGGTVTGAVSGA
-678 TTHLLAGAGGGVK
+678 TTHLLAGSGGGSK
-691 VSKAEAAGV
+691 VSRAEEAGV
-700 RIVDEQ
+700 EIVDEQ
-706 EFLRLL
+706 AFLRLL
-712 GHSPDRPA
+712 GRSPDPPA

>member
-1 MTERRA
+1 MTERQA

-14 AAEIRRH
+14 SAEIRRH
-21 EHAYYVLARPQ
+21 EHAYHVLTRPE
-32 IADAEFD
+32 ISDAEFD
-39 RMLQTLIELE
+39 GLFATLVEME
-49 RRHPELAGADSPTRR
+49 RRHPELAREDSPTRR
-64 IGSDLTR
+64 VGSDLTQE
-71 DLPEVEHTV
+71 LPEVEHTV
-80 PVLSLD
+80 PVLGLD
-86 KAYDMADVERWMAK
+86 KAYDMAGVERWMDK
-100 AQAADPGTAV
+100 ARAADASTDF

-124 YRRGVLERA
+124 YREGVLERA
-133 VTRGNG
+133 ATRGNG

-145 TENVR
+145 TGNVR

-158 LTAPETLAVRGEIFI
+158 LDAPQTLAVRGEIFI
-173 RRAAFAALN
+173 RRAAFEALN

-193 NFAAGSLRRVKSI
+193 NFAAGSLRRVKSS
-206 DVAVVPLEI
+206 DVATVPLEI

-222 ADPPAT
+222 ADPPRT

-233 SHLRRLGFRV
+233 SRLHRLGFRI
-243 NPATVVIRQDADR
+243 NPATVVIRDDADGSPP
-256 AADPD
+256 ADQPD
-261 RSDDFEVT
+261 
-269 DFEVTEFEVIDAAA
+269 EFKVIDAAA
-283 AAQYVTERAAARPD
+283 AAKYVEERAAARPD

-303 GLVLKIDR
+303 GLVLKVDR
-311 LRAREAMGATEHH
+311 LAAREAMGSTEHH

-335 PQGVSVVRSIEVQV
+335 PEGVSVVRSIQVQV

-359 RIDPVRIAGSTIAN
+359 RIDPVPIAGSTIAN
-373 VTLHNQDYI
+373 VTLHNQDYV

-413 AGAPVWRMP
+413 AGEPVWRMP
-422 LKCPACGSAL
+422 TECPSCGSAL
-432 TAQGAHSF
+432 TVQGAHSF

-445 CRDQVRG
+445 CPDQVRG

-476 VDRGWVRDIA
+476 VDRGWARDIA
-486 DLYRFAPER
+486 DLYRFDPQ
-495 LLDEEGFGER
+495 LLLGEEGFGEKS
-505 TVAALAAGIE
+505 VAALATGIE

-528 VGLPDLGHK
+528 LGLPELGPK
-537 VTDLLLQA
+537 VSDLLLQA
-545 GFRDIDSLYAAV
+545 GFRDIDTLYAAV
-557 DAGDP
+557 DADDP
-562 ATFTSIDGIGER
+562 EVFTGIDGIGER
-574 TARSIMRQL
+574 TAQSIMRHL
-583 RKPDPLTGSRM
+583 GKPDPLTGSRM

-617 DPSAA
+617 DPSDPSFMD
-622 TAAAGAAGGEQ
+622 GARGREQ
-633 TFTGQTFTGQ
+633 LFAGQ

-658 LAAGEIRA
+658 RAADEIRA
-666 RGGAVTGAVSGA
+666 RGGTVTGAVSDA
-678 TTHLLAGAGGGVK
+678 TTHLLAGTGGGSK
-691 VSKAEAAGV
+691 VTKADAASV
-700 RIVDEQ
+700 QIVDEQ
-706 EFLRLL
+706 AFLSLL
-712 GHSPDRPA
+712 GRRSAG

>member
-1 MTERRA
+1 M
-7 AAEIERL
+7 EIERL
-14 AAEIRRH
+14 SAEIRLH
-21 EHAYYVLARPQ
+21 EHAYHVLARPE
-32 IADAEFD
+32 ISDAEFD
-39 RMLQTLIELE
+39 GLFDTLVELE
-49 RRHPELAGADSPTRR
+49 RRHPQLAMPDSPTRR
-64 IGSDLTR
+64 VGSDLTQE
-71 DLPEVEHTV
+71 LPEVEHTV

-86 KAYDMADVERWMAK
+86 KAYDMAGVERWMDK
-100 AQAADPGTAV
+100 ARAADPETAF
-110 VVEEKIDGTSILLH
+110 VVEEKIDGSSILLH
-124 YRRGVLERA
+124 YRDGVLERA

-139 RTGNDV
+139 RSGNDV
-145 TENVR
+145 TANVR

-158 LTAPETLAVRGEIFI
+158 LEAPETLVVRGEIFI
-173 RRAAFAALN
+173 RRAAFEALN
-182 AGVETPYANAR
+182 DGVETPYANAR

-206 DVAVVPLEI
+206 DVAPVPLEI

-222 ADPPAT
+222 AAPPPT
-228 HTALL
+228 HAELL
-233 SHLRRLGFRV
+233 SHLCRLGFRV
-243 NPATVVIRQDADR
+243 NPATVVIEDDADGSSPADG
-256 AADPD
+256 AAG
-261 RSDDFEVT
+261 
-269 DFEVTEFEVIDAAA
+269 FEVIDVGSAAK
-283 AAQYVTERAAARPD
+283 YVDERAASRPE

-303 GLVLKIDR
+303 GLVLKVDR
-311 LRAREAMGATEHH
+311 LAAREAMGATDHH

-335 PQGVSVVRSIEVQV
+335 PEGVSVVRSIEIQV

-359 RIDPVRIAGSTIAN
+359 RIDPVPIAGSTIAN
-373 VTLHNQDYI
+373 VTLHNQDYV

-413 AGAPVWRMP
+413 AGQPVWRMP
-422 LKCPACGSAL
+422 AECPSCGSAL
-432 TAQGAHSF
+432 TVQGAHSF
-440 CPNAG
+440 CPNAA

-486 DLYRFAPER
+486 ELYRFDPQR
-495 LLDEEGFGER
+495 LLGEEGFGEKS
-505 TVAALAAGIE
+505 VAALADGIE

-528 VGLPDLGHK
+528 LGLPELGPK
-537 VTDLLLQA
+537 VSDLLLQA
-545 GFRDIDSLYAAV
+545 GFHDIESLYAAV

-562 ATFTSIDGIGER
+562 EVFTGIDGIGER
-574 TARSIMRQL
+574 TTESIMRQL
-583 RKPDPLTGSRM
+583 GRPDALTGSRM
-594 STWRATP
+594 ATWRATP

-617 DPSAA
+617 DPSDPA
-622 TAAAGAAGGEQ
+622 TDGDGEQ
-633 TFTGQTFTGQ
+633 PFAGQ

-658 LAAGEIRA
+658 RAADEIRA
-666 RGGAVTGAVSGA
+666 RGGTVTGAVSGA
-678 TTHLLAGAGGGVK
+678 TTHLLAGSGGG
-691 VSKAEAAGV
+691 SKAIRAEEAGV
-700 RIVDEQ
+700 EIVDEQ

-712 GHSPDRPA
+712 GRSPDPPA

>member
-1 MTERRA
+1 MTERQA

-14 AAEIRRH
+14 SAEIRRH
-21 EHAYYVLARPQ
+21 EHAYHVLARPE

-39 RMLQTLIELE
+39 GLFETLVELE
-49 RRHPELAGADSPTRR
+49 RRHPQLARADSPTRR
-64 IGSDLTR
+64 VGSDLTQE
-71 DLPEVEHTV
+71 LPEVEHTV

-86 KAYDMADVERWMAK
+86 KAYDMAGVERWMDK
-100 AQAADPGTAV
+100 ARAADPETAF
-110 VVEEKIDGTSILLH
+110 VVEEKIDGSSILLH
-124 YRRGVLERA
+124 YRDGVLERA

-145 TENVR
+145 TDNVR
-150 TIRTVPLR
+150 TIHTVPLR
-158 LTAPETLAVRGEIFI
+158 LAEPETLVVRGELFI
-173 RRAAFAALN
+173 RRAAFGALN
-182 AGVETPYANAR
+182 TGVETPYANAR
-193 NFAAGSLRRVKSI
+193 NFAAGSLRRVKSR
-206 DVAVVPLEI
+206 DVAPVPLEI

-222 ADPPAT
+222 AEPPPT
-228 HTALL
+228 HTELL
-233 SHLRRLGFRV
+233 SHLCRLGFRI
-243 NPATVVIRQDADR
+243 NPATVVVRDGADGSPP
-256 AADPD
+256 ADGA
-261 RSDDFEVT
+261 
-269 DFEVTEFEVIDAAA
+269 EFTVIDTASAAK
-283 AAQYVTERAAARPD
+283 YVDERAAARPG

-303 GLVLKIDR
+303 GLVLKVDR
-311 LRAREAMGATEHH
+311 LAAREAMGSTDHH

-335 PQGVSVVRSIEVQV
+335 PEGVSVVRSIEIQV

-359 RIDPVRIAGSTIAN
+359 RIDPVPIAGSTIAN
-373 VTLHNQDYI
+373 VTLHNQDYV
-382 DSLELAVG
+382 DSLELAIG

-413 AGAPVWRMP
+413 AGEPVWRMP
-422 LKCPACGSAL
+422 AECPSCGSAL
-432 TAQGAHSF
+432 TVQGAHSF
-440 CPNAG
+440 CPNAA

-486 DLYRFAPER
+486 DLYRFDSQR
-495 LLDEEGFGER
+495 LLGEEGFGEKS
-505 TVAALAAGIE
+505 VAALAAGIE

-528 VGLPDLGHK
+528 LGLPELGPK
-537 VTDLLLQA
+537 VSDLLLQA

-562 ATFTSIDGIGER
+562 EVFTGIDGIGER
-574 TARSIMRQL
+574 TAQSIMRQL
-583 RKPDPLTGSRM
+583 GRPDPLTGSRM
-594 STWRATP
+594 ATWRATP

-617 DPSAA
+617 DPSDPAR
-622 TAAAGAAGGEQ
+622 TDGGGEHP
-633 TFTGQTFTGQ
+633 FAGE

-658 LAAGEIRA
+658 RAADEIRA
-666 RGGAVTGAVSGA
+666 RGGTVTGAVSGA
-678 TTHLLAGAGGGVK
+678 TTHLLAGSGGGSK
-691 VSKAEAAGV
+691 VTRAEEAGV
-700 RIVDEQ
+700 EIVDEQ
-706 EFLRLL
+706 TFLRLL
-712 GHSPDRPA
+712 GRSPDPPA

>member
-1 MTERRA
+1 MTERQA

-14 AAEIRRH
+14 SAEIRRH
-21 EHAYYVLARPQ
+21 EHAYHVLARPE
-32 IADAEFD
+32 ISDAEFD
-39 RMLQTLIELE
+39 GLFDTLVELE
-49 RRHPELAGADSPTRR
+49 RRHPQLARADSPTRR
-64 IGSDLTR
+64 VGSDLTQE
-71 DLPEVEHTV
+71 LPEVEHTV

-86 KAYDMADVERWMAK
+86 KAYDMAGVERWMDK
-100 AQAADPGTAV
+100 ARAADPETAF
-110 VVEEKIDGTSILLH
+110 VVEEKIDGSSILLH
-124 YRRGVLERA
+124 YRDGVLERA

-145 TENVR
+145 TDNVR
-150 TIRTVPLR
+150 TIHTVPLR
-158 LTAPETLAVRGEIFI
+158 LAEPETLVVRGEIFI

-182 AGVETPYANAR
+182 TGVETPYANAR
-193 NFAAGSLRRVKSI
+193 NFAAGSLRRVKSR
-206 DVAVVPLEI
+206 DVAPVPLEI

-222 ADPPAT
+222 AEPPPT
-228 HTALL
+228 HTELL
-233 SHLRRLGFRV
+233 SHLCRLGFRI
-243 NPATVVIRQDADR
+243 NPATVVVRDGADGSPSADGAEFTVMDTAS
-256 AADPD
+256 AAK
-261 RSDDFEVT
+261 
-269 DFEVTEFEVIDAAA
+269 
-283 AAQYVTERAAARPD
+283 YVDEQAAARPG

-303 GLVLKIDR
+303 GLVLKVDR
-311 LRAREAMGATEHH
+311 LAARETMGATDHH

-335 PQGVSVVRSIEVQV
+335 PEGVSVVRSIEIQV

-359 RIDPVRIAGSTIAN
+359 RIDPVPIAGSTIAN
-373 VTLHNQDYI
+373 VTLHNQDYV

-413 AGAPVWRMP
+413 AGEPVWRMP
-422 LKCPACGSAL
+422 AECPSCGSAL
-432 TAQGAHSF
+432 TVQGAHSF
-440 CPNAG
+440 CPNAA

-486 DLYRFAPER
+486 ELYRFDPQR
-495 LLDEEGFGER
+495 LLGEEGFGEKS
-505 TVAALAAGIE
+505 VAALAAGIE

-528 VGLPDLGHK
+528 LGLPELGPK
-537 VTDLLLQA
+537 VSDLLLQA
-545 GFRDIDSLYAAV
+545 GFRDIDSLYTAV

-562 ATFTSIDGIGER
+562 EVFTGIDGIGER
-574 TARSIMRQL
+574 TAQSIMRQL
-583 RKPDPLTGSRM
+583 GRPEPLTGSRM
-594 STWRATP
+594 ATWRATP

-617 DPSAA
+617 DPSDP
-622 TAAAGAAGGEQ
+622 AGTDGDDEQ
-633 TFTGQTFTGQ
+633 PFAGQ

-658 LAAGEIRA
+658 RAADEIRA
-666 RGGAVTGAVSGA
+666 RGGTVTGAVSGA
-678 TTHLLAGAGGGVK
+678 TTHLLAGSRGGSK
-691 VSKAEAAGV
+691 VTRAEEAGV
-700 RIVDEQ
+700 EIVDEHT
-706 EFLRLL
+706 FLRLL
-712 GHSPDRPA
+712 GRSPDPPA

>member
-1 MTERRA
+1 MTERQA

-14 AAEIRRH
+14 SEEIRRH

-39 RMLQTLIELE
+39 RLLETLIELE
-49 RRHPELAGADSPTRR
+49 RRHPELRGADSPTRR
-64 IGSDLTR
+64 VGSDLTR

-100 AQAADPGTAV
+100 ARAADPGAAF

-124 YRRGVLERA
+124 YRDGVLEQA

-193 NFAAGSLRRVKSI
+193 NFAAGSLRRVKSM
-206 DVAVVPLEI
+206 DVAAVPLEV

-233 SHLRRLGFRV
+233 SRLRRLGFRV
-243 NPATVVIRQDADR
+243 NPATVVIRQDEDGAS
-256 AADPD
+256 DPD
-261 RSDDFEVT
+261 RLD
-269 DFEVTEFEVIDAAA
+269 EFEVIDAAA
-283 AAQYVTERAAARPD
+283 AAQYVTERSAARPD
-297 LPYDID
+297 LAYDID

-311 LRAREAMGATEHH
+311 LRTREAMGATDHH

-422 LKCPACGSAL
+422 PECPACGSAL

-445 CRDQVRG
+445 CRDQMRG
-452 RLRFFVARDQMDIA
+452 RLRFFAARDQMDID

-486 DLYRFAPER
+486 DLYRFDPER

-528 VGLPDLGHK
+528 VGLPDLGPK

-545 GFRDIDSLYAAV
+545 GFRDIDRLYAAV

-562 ATFTSIDGIGER
+562 AAFTRIDGIGER

-583 RKPDPLTGSRM
+583 RRPDPLTGSRL

-617 DPSAA
+617 DPSD
-622 TAAAGAAGGEQ
+622 AAAADGAAGGAVGSEQ
-633 TFTGQTFTGQ
+633 AFAGQ

-658 LAAGEIRA
+658 VAAGEIRA
-666 RGGAVTGAVSGA
+666 RGGMVTGAVSGA
-678 TTHLLAGAGGGVK
+678 TTHLLAGAGGGGK

-700 RIVDEQ
+700 RIVGEQ

-712 GHSPDRPA
+712 GRSPDRPA

>member
-1 MTERRA
+1 MTERQA

-14 AAEIRRH
+14 SEEIRRH

-39 RMLQTLIELE
+39 RLLETLIELE
-49 RRHPELAGADSPTRR
+49 RRHSELRGADSPTRR
-64 IGSDLTR
+64 VGSDLTR

-100 AQAADPGTAV
+100 ARAADPGAAF

-124 YRRGVLERA
+124 YRDGVLEQA

-206 DVAVVPLEI
+206 DVAAVPLEV

-233 SHLRRLGFRV
+233 SRLRRLGFRV
-243 NPATVVIRQDADR
+243 NPATVVIRQDEDGAS
-256 AADPD
+256 DPD
-261 RSDDFEVT
+261 RLDEDGASDPDRL
-269 DFEVTEFEVIDAAA
+269 DEFEVIDAAA
-283 AAQYVTERAAARPD
+283 AAQYVTERSAARPD
-297 LPYDID
+297 LAYDID

-311 LRAREAMGATEHH
+311 LRTREAMGATDHH

-422 LKCPACGSAL
+422 PGCPACGSAL

-452 RLRFFVARDQMDIA
+452 RLRFFAARDQMDID

-486 DLYRFAPER
+486 DLYRFDPER

-528 VGLPDLGHK
+528 VGLPDLGPK

-545 GFRDIDSLYAAV
+545 GFRDIDRLYAAV

-562 ATFTSIDGIGER
+562 AAFTRIDGIGER

-583 RKPDPLTGSRM
+583 RRPDPLTGSRL

-617 DPSAA
+617 DPSD
-622 TAAAGAAGGEQ
+622 AAAADGAAIGSEQ
-633 TFTGQTFTGQ
+633 AFAGQ

-658 LAAGEIRA
+658 VAAGEIRA
-666 RGGAVTGAVSGA
+666 RGGTVTGAVSGA
-678 TTHLLAGAGGGVK
+678 TTHLLAGAGGGGK

-700 RIVDEQ
+700 RIVGEQ

-712 GHSPDRPA
+712 GRSPDRPA

>member
-1 MTERRA
+1 MTERQA

-14 AAEIRRH
+14 SAEIRRH
-21 EHAYYVLARPQ
+21 EHAYHVLARPE
-32 IADAEFD
+32 ISDAEFD
-39 RMLQTLIELE
+39 GLLDALVEME
-49 RRHPELAGADSPTRR
+49 RRYPELARTDSPTRR
-64 IGSDLTR
+64 VGSDLTQE
-71 DLPEVEHTV
+71 LPEVEHTV

-86 KAYDMADVERWMAK
+86 KAYDMAGVERWMDK
-100 AQAADPGTAV
+100 ARAADPDTAF

-124 YRRGVLERA
+124 YREGVLERA

-139 RTGNDV
+139 RSGNDV

-173 RRAAFAALN
+173 RRAAFDALN

-193 NFAAGSLRRVKSI
+193 NFAAGSLRRVKSS
-206 DVAVVPLEI
+206 DVATVPLEI

-222 ADPPAT
+222 ADPPPT
-228 HTALL
+228 HTGLL
-233 SHLRRLGFRV
+233 SHLHRLGFRI
-243 NPATVVIRQDADR
+243 NPATAVIRDGADGSPPAEQ
-256 AADPD
+256 AA
-261 RSDDFEVT
+261 
-269 DFEVTEFEVIDAAA
+269 EFEVIDTAATA
-283 AAQYVTERAAARPD
+283 KYVEERAAARPD

-303 GLVLKIDR
+303 GLVLKVDR
-311 LRAREAMGATEHH
+311 LAAREAMGSTEHH

-335 PQGVSVVRSIEVQV
+335 PEGVSVVRSIQVQV

-359 RIDPVRIAGSTIAN
+359 RIDPVLIAGSTIAN
-373 VTLHNQDYI
+373 VTLHNQDYV

-413 AGAPVWRMP
+413 AGEPVWRMP
-422 LKCPACGSAL
+422 PECPSCGSTL
-432 TAQGAHSF
+432 TVQGAHSF
-440 CPNAG
+440 CPNAR

-476 VDRGWVRDIA
+476 VDRGWARDIA
-486 DLYRFAPER
+486 DLYRFDPEL
-495 LLDEEGFGER
+495 LLDQEGFGELS
-505 TVAALAAGIE
+505 VAALAAGIE

-528 VGLPDLGHK
+528 LGLPDLGPK

-545 GFRDIDSLYAAV
+545 AFRDIDSLYAAV
-557 DAGDP
+557 DTGDP
-562 ATFTSIDGIGER
+562 DVFTGIDGIGER
-574 TARSIMRQL
+574 TAESIMRQL
-583 RKPDPLTGSRM
+583 GKPDPLTGSRM

-617 DPSAA
+617 DPSDPAF
-622 TAAAGAAGGEQ
+622 TAGAGGGEQ
-633 TFTGQTFTGQ
+633 PFAGQ
-643 TWCITGSFE
+643 TWCVTGSFE

-658 LAAGEIRA
+658 RAAEEIRA
-666 RGGAVTGAVSGA
+666 RGGTVTSAVSSA
-678 TTHLLAGAGGGVK
+678 TTHLLAGTGGGSK
-691 VSKAEAAGV
+691 VTKAEAAGV
-700 RIVDEQ
+700 QIVDEQ
-706 EFLRLL
+706 AFLRML
-712 GHSPDRPA
+712 GRSAG

>member
-1 MTERRA
+1 MTERQA

-14 AAEIRRH
+14 SAEIRRH
-21 EHAYYVLARPQ
+21 EHAYHVLTRPE
-32 IADAEFD
+32 ISDAEFD
-39 RMLQTLIELE
+39 GLFATLVEME
-49 RRHPELAGADSPTRR
+49 RRHPELAREDSPTRR
-64 IGSDLTR
+64 VGSDLTQE
-71 DLPEVEHTV
+71 LPEVEHTV
-80 PVLSLD
+80 PVLGLD
-86 KAYDMADVERWMAK
+86 KAYDMAGVERWMDK
-100 AQAADPGTAV
+100 ARAADASTDF

-124 YRRGVLERA
+124 YREGVLERA
-133 VTRGNG
+133 ATRGNG

-145 TENVR
+145 TGNVR

-158 LTAPETLAVRGEIFI
+158 LDAPQTLAVRGEIFI
-173 RRAAFAALN
+173 RRAAFEALN

-193 NFAAGSLRRVKSI
+193 NFAAGSLRRVKSS
-206 DVAVVPLEI
+206 DVATVPLEI

-222 ADPPAT
+222 ADPPRT

-233 SHLRRLGFRV
+233 SRLHRLGFRI
-243 NPATVVIRQDADR
+243 NPATVVIRDDADGSPP
-256 AADPD
+256 ADQPD
-261 RSDDFEVT
+261 
-269 DFEVTEFEVIDAAA
+269 EFKVIDAAA
-283 AAQYVTERAAARPD
+283 AAKYVEERAAARPD

-303 GLVLKIDR
+303 GLVLKVDR
-311 LRAREAMGATEHH
+311 LAAREAMGSTEHH

-335 PQGVSVVRSIEVQV
+335 PEGVSVVRSIQVQV

-359 RIDPVRIAGSTIAN
+359 RIDPVPIAGSTIAN
-373 VTLHNQDYI
+373 VTLHNQDYV

-413 AGAPVWRMP
+413 AGEPVWRMP
-422 LKCPACGSAL
+422 AECPSCGSAL
-432 TAQGAHSF
+432 TVQGAHSF

-445 CRDQVRG
+445 CPDQVRG

-476 VDRGWVRDIA
+476 VDRGWARDIA
-486 DLYRFAPER
+486 DLYRFDPQ
-495 LLDEEGFGER
+495 LLLGEEGFGEKS
-505 TVAALAAGIE
+505 VAALATGIE

-528 VGLPDLGHK
+528 LGLPELGPK
-537 VTDLLLQA
+537 VSDLLLQA
-545 GFRDIDSLYAAV
+545 GFRDIDTLYAAV

-562 ATFTSIDGIGER
+562 EVFTGIDGIGER
-574 TARSIMRQL
+574 TAQSIMRHL
-583 RKPDPLTGSRM
+583 GKPDPLTGSRM

-617 DPSAA
+617 DPSDPSFMDG
-622 TAAAGAAGGEQ
+622 AGAA
-633 TFTGQTFTGQ
+633 
-643 TWCITGSFE
+643 S
-652 AFKPRA
+652 
-658 LAAGEIRA
+658 
-666 RGGAVTGAVSGA
+666 S
-678 TTHLLAGAGGGVK
+678 
-691 VSKAEAAGV
+691 S
-700 RIVDEQ
+700 
-706 EFLRLL
+706 
-712 GHSPDRPA
+712 SPDRHGASPARSRRSSRGRGPRTRSARAGAR

>member
-1 MTERRA
+1 MTDRQA

-14 AAEIRRH
+14 SAEIRRH
-21 EHAYYVLARPQ
+21 EHAYHVLARPE
-32 IADAEFD
+32 ISDAEFD
-39 RMLQTLIELE
+39 GLFDSLLELE
-49 RRHPELAGADSPTRR
+49 RRHPESARADSPTRR
-64 IGSDLTR
+64 VGSDLTQ
-71 DLPEVEHTV
+71 DLPEVAHTV

-86 KAYDMADVERWMAK
+86 KAYDMAGVERWMDK
-100 AQAADPGTAV
+100 ARAADPGTAF
-110 VVEEKIDGTSILLH
+110 VVEEKIDGSSILLH
-124 YRRGVLERA
+124 YRDGVLERA

-139 RTGNDV
+139 RSGNDV
-145 TENVR
+145 TDNVR
-150 TIRTVPLR
+150 TIHTVPLR
-158 LTAPETLAVRGEIFI
+158 LAEPETLVVRGEIFI
-173 RRAAFAALN
+173 RRAAFEALN
-182 AGVETPYANAR
+182 DGVETPYANAR

-206 DVAVVPLEI
+206 DVATVPLET

-222 ADPPAT
+222 ADPPPT
-228 HTALL
+228 HTELL
-233 SHLRRLGFRV
+233 DHLRRLGFRI
-243 NPATVVIRQDADR
+243 NPATVMIRDDADGLP
-256 AADPD
+256 AEQA
-261 RSDDFEVT
+261 
-269 DFEVTEFEVIDAAA
+269 EFEVIDTASAPK
-283 AAQYVTERAAARPD
+283 YVEERAAARPD

-311 LRAREAMGATEHH
+311 LAARAAMGSTEHH

-335 PQGVSVVRSIEVQV
+335 PEGVSVVRSIEIQV

-359 RIDPVRIAGSTIAN
+359 RIDPVPIAGSTIAN
-373 VTLHNQDYI
+373 VTLHNQDYV

-413 AGAPVWRMP
+413 AGEPVWRMP
-422 LKCPACGSAL
+422 AECPSCGSAL
-432 TAQGAHSF
+432 TVEGAHSF
-440 CPNAG
+440 CPNAA

-476 VDRGWVRDIA
+476 VDRGWARDIA
-486 DLYRFAPER
+486 ELYRFDPQR
-495 LLDEEGFGER
+495 LLGEEGFGEKS
-505 TVAALAAGIE
+505 VAALAAGIE

-528 VGLPDLGHK
+528 LGLPELGPK
-537 VTDLLLQA
+537 VSDLLLQA

-562 ATFTSIDGIGER
+562 EVFTGIDGIGER
-574 TARSIMRQL
+574 TAESIMRQL
-583 RKPDPLTGSRM
+583 GRPDALTGSRM
-594 STWRATP
+594 ATWRATP

-609 ARGLRFAV
+609 ARGLRFAM
-617 DPSAA
+617 DPSDR
-622 TAAAGAAGGEQ
+622 AGADSGGEQ
-633 TFTGQTFTGQ
+633 SFAGQ

-658 LAAGEIRA
+658 RAADEIRA
-666 RGGAVTGAVSGA
+666 RGGTVTGAVSGA
-678 TTHLLAGAGGGVK
+678 TTHLLAGSGGGSK
-691 VSKAEAAGV
+691 VIRAEEAGV
-700 RIVDEQ
+700 EIVDEQ
-706 EFLRLL
+706 AFLRLL
-712 GHSPDRPA
+712 GRTPDPPA

>member
-1 MTERRA
+1 MTERQA

-14 AAEIRRH
+14 SEEIRRH

-39 RMLQTLIELE
+39 RLLETLIELE
-49 RRHPELAGADSPTRR
+49 RRHPELRGADSPTRR
-64 IGSDLTR
+64 VGSDLTR

-100 AQAADPGTAV
+100 ARAADPGAAF

-124 YRRGVLERA
+124 YRDGVLEQA

-206 DVAVVPLEI
+206 DVAAVPLEV

-233 SHLRRLGFRV
+233 SRLRRLGFRV
-243 NPATVVIRQDADR
+243 NPATVVIRQDEDGAS
-256 AADPD
+256 DPD
-261 RSDDFEVT
+261 RLD
-269 DFEVTEFEVIDAAA
+269 EFEVIDAAA
-283 AAQYVTERAAARPD
+283 AAQYVTERSAARPD
-297 LPYDID
+297 LAYDID

-311 LRAREAMGATEHH
+311 LRTREAMGATDHH

-422 LKCPACGSAL
+422 PECPACGSAL

-452 RLRFFVARDQMDIA
+452 RLRFFAARDQMDID

-486 DLYRFAPER
+486 DLYRFDPER

-528 VGLPDLGHK
+528 VGLPDLGPK

-545 GFRDIDSLYAAV
+545 GFRDIDRLYAAV

-562 ATFTSIDGIGER
+562 AAFTRIDGIGER

-583 RKPDPLTGSRM
+583 RRPDPLTGSRL

-617 DPSAA
+617 DPSD
-622 TAAAGAAGGEQ
+622 AAAADGAAGGEQ
-633 TFTGQTFTGQ
+633 AFAGQ

-658 LAAGEIRA
+658 VAAGEIRA
-666 RGGAVTGAVSGA
+666 RGGTVTGAVSGA
-678 TTHLLAGAGGGVK
+678 TTHLLAGAGGGGK

-700 RIVDEQ
+700 RIVGEQ

-712 GHSPDRPA
+712 GRSPDRPA